1 MKKRF
6 LTVLLTLSIAMSL
19 TPMWVLADEVE
30 MKEAEYR
37 AGAEAESGDDLL
49 LKAFY
54 GDEALQP
61 QGEIGITPSYNTL
74 NPYQQNLYN
83 RLRRWIQDINMTDI
97 DASTEYTFQLNSVS
111 EASMM
116 WDYAL
121 DNDNFDAVAN
131 CLISDL
137 PSDLYWYNRHV
148 RASQRGTEIT
158 IWMGVGL
165 EYRAYGNE
173 FMVSGAQ
180 IRRAHDAIENVV
192 DAVLY
197 VKNLTD
203 YEKLTFYCSLI
214 CNLVDYNHDAIAPDF
229 DVEKNDPWQF
239 VYVFDMDS
247 DTNVVCEGYSK
258 AFQLLCDLTDW
269 EDGSIQCFTVSG
281 TMDGGRHMWNIVQI
295 QGQNYLVDVTNCDDG
310 AYGYPDKLFLVG
322 GNGSVSGG
330 YYPICSDSWVS
341 RVLYRYDSPYADAS
355 ILRLS
360 SRNYVPSAQLY
371 GTLTILD
378 DGVPADTSVEAVPG
392 KVLEARYE
400 PAPGEPSGPISYQWY
415 VNGYPIDYETEP
427 TFVFVGGEAGYN
439 FSVRVT
445 INGASM
451 TSGIITAYAPPPP
464 LSGNV
469 EIHENSLDGEN
480 VAGKSVEY
488 SSGKIL
494 RGIYELGLEDEP
506 GSVAF
511 QWLCDGK
518 EISGET
524 KNVLTL
530 QSRYIDHTISLRV
543 TMNGSSL
550 TSAPVSIVEAPGLHG
565 KITVSAT
572 FPSEADGTTY
582 TIGGETVT
590 LHAIPDAG
598 YKVGSLQVITTSGTT
613 VPLSQNGND
622 YSFVMPTSDVTVQVK
637 FVRI

>member
-1 MKKRF
+1 MKKQF
-6 LTVLLTLSIAMSL
+6 LTVLLMLSIAMSL

-30 MKEAEYR
+30 IKEAEYR
-37 AGAEAESGDDLL
+37 SGDEAESGDALL

-54 GDEALQP
+54 GDEAIQP

-97 DASTEYTFQLNSVS
+97 NASTEYTFQLNSVS
-111 EASMM
+111 EANMM
-116 WDYAL
+116 WDYAI

-137 PSDLYWYNRHV
+137 PADLYWYNRHIK
-148 RASQRGTEIT
+148 ANLTGTVIT

-165 EYRAYGNE
+165 EYRVYGNE

-180 IRRAHDAIENVV
+180 IRRAHDAIDNVI
-192 DAVLY
+192 DAVLH

-203 YEKLTFYCSLI
+203 FEKLTFYCSLI
-214 CNLVDYNHDAIAPDF
+214 CNLVDYNYDAIAPDF
-229 DVEKNDPWQF
+229 NSEKEDPWQF

-247 DTNVVCEGYSK
+247 ETNVVCEGYSK

-269 EDGSIQCFTVSG
+269 EDSSIHCFTVDG
-281 TMDGGRHMWNIVQI
+281 TMDGGGHMWNIVQI
-295 QGQNYLVDVTNCDDG
+295 QGQNYMVDVTNCDDG

-330 YYPICSDSWVS
+330 YYPTSSDSEVS
-341 RVLYRYDSPYADAS
+341 STLYCYDSRYADAS

-360 SRNYVPSAQLY
+360 NRNYVPSAQLY
-371 GTLTILD
+371 GTLTIQD
-378 DGVPADTSVEAVPG
+378 DGVPADSSVAAVPG

-415 VNGYPIDYETEP
+415 INGYPIDDETEP
-427 TFVFVGGEAGYN
+427 TFVFVGNEAGYN
-439 FSVRVT
+439 FSVRIT

-451 TSGIITAYAPPPP
+451 TSLIISAYAPP

-469 EIHENSLDGEN
+469 EIHEDSLDGEN

-488 SSGKIL
+488 SPGKVL
-494 RGIYELGLEDEP
+494 RGIYEAGISDEP
-506 GSVAF
+506 GPITF

-524 KNVLTL
+524 GLTL
-530 QSRYIDHTISLRV
+530 SLQSKYIDHTISLRV

-550 TSAPVSIVEAPGLHG
+550 TSAPVSIIESSGLHG

-590 LHAIPDAG
+590 LHAIPDSG
-598 YKVGSLQVITTSGTT
+598 YKVGSIQVITTSGTK

-622 YSFVMPTSDVTVQVK
+622 YSFIMPTSDVNVQVK